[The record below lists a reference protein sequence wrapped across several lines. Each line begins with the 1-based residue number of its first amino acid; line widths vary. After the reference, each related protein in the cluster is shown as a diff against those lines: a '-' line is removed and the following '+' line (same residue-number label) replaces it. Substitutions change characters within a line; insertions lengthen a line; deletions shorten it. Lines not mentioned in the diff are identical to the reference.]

1 MLREPMRAVRPNLD
15 ILSETVTDSPAAPDA
30 TPQMRMLFSELEKA
44 ASESA
49 SIVAASVGKSATAA
63 KRRAKKR
70 PKQRRVNSYWYCFCV
85 AFLVGIEAFL
95 LQIVGREPI
104 WSGLGLPTLKY
115 WYSYVPRDF
124 LRFLVHLTGTQPI
137 LVSGPFVY
145 PIAVI
150 AIAFCV
156 LLVAG
161 VGKRRI
167 DAIFRLAGFAWDRNS
182 FCRGW
187 LITGSTGSGKTKSA
201 IVGIFHQVFRH
212 EKGTLR
218 DSWEGSELETKAKEV
233 EERYQQESEGIHSR
247 ISKLREERTKLDEEL
262 EVALHN
268 SLMGDIDFQTL
279 SDEERADKAESI
291 KAELNLQSEVLLD
304 PTITCIAAA
313 RYQELLKRA
322 KNIEAEIGRIE
333 WCELHPVKQRFD
345 CLLKRIELAK
355 YRSFP
360 WGGLCVDE
368 KGLFWQTLVP
378 IARYYKREHHLML
391 LQTRPDWAPPAWK
404 PPARF
409 NVLSDRKIKTST
421 YAKAIVDTA
430 ASIAGGYEDTGFF
443 KTQAQKWI
451 EVSIDL
457 QWGVRDFQ
465 ILNGRAEKDAILPS
479 LKRSLELLMTIDAYR
494 DWLISENVLQPERS
508 TAKAPAAVGSA
519 PSAAQAKKLA
529 GLVPEDPEFLA
540 SLPELLRRSLVDF
553 KRAYWSQPTDQL
565 GGVTGTINNYLTYF
579 AGDDVA
585 EVFCA
590 DNTFDI
596 QDMDKGMML
605 LLAMPQKLQTER
617 RYVCTLLKLLFYQ
630 HVNDRFDL
638 KTDSDAWTHKN
649 VLILWQDEAQ
659 SFASEAD
666 KVVDKIREA
675 YGTTVMATQS
685 MLSLFPPLGGREK
698 AEVVLLN
705 LRNRIVFQVADE
717 ESAKITADFIGKK
730 EVTRKDRSVS
740 VSKQRHTT
748 YSYRKEDQHKIKPAV
763 LRELPKYRAVVCHC
777 DGKYRKVLIP
787 PRDHEGKIAR
797 WWLDRDAPF
806 LFKCGV
812 QLGLIQ

>member
-1 MLREPMRAVRPNLD
+1 MNENAVPTANLD
-15 ILSETVTDSPAAPDA
+15 ILTETVTDSRAAPSA
-30 TPQMRMLFSELEKA
+30 TPQMRTLFDELDKA

-49 SIVAASVGKSATAA
+49 SIIAASVGKLSTAA
-63 KRRAKKR
+63 QRRAKKR
-70 PKQRRVNSYWYCFCV
+70 PKQKRISSYWSCFIV
-85 AFLVGIEAFL
+85 AFLIGIVAMGV
-95 LQIVGREPI
+95 QILSHDAI
-104 WSGLGLPTLKY
+104 WSALNLPTLKY
-115 WYSYVPRDF
+115 WYSYVPRDV
-124 LRFLVHLTGTQPI
+124 LRFLVHLTGSPQLI
-137 LVSGPFVY
+137 LVTGPFVY
-145 PIAVI
+145 PVL
-150 AIAFCV
+150 AIGISFCV
-156 LLVAG
+156 ASAAG
-161 VGKRRI
+161 VGKKRI
-167 DAIFRLAGFAWDRNS
+167 EAIFRLAGFAWDRNS

-187 LITGSTGSGKTKSA
+187 LITGATGSGKTASA
-201 IVGIFHQVFRH
+201 IVTKFHQVFRH

-218 DSWEGSELETKAKEV
+218 DSWEGSDLEVKV
-233 EERYQQESEGIHSR
+233 EEIEKRYRQETDR
-247 ISKLREERTKLDEEL
+247 IYSKISILREERGKLDEEL
-262 EVALHN
+262 EVAAQQ
-268 SLMGDIDFQTL
+268 SLMGDIQYQTM
-279 SDEERADKAESI
+279 SSEERSEQAESI
-291 KAELNLQSEVLLD
+291 KSELNLQSDSSLD
-304 PTITCIAAA
+304 PATTSIAAVQ
-313 RYQELLKRA
+313 YQKLLQRA
-322 KNIEAEIGRIE
+322 KGIEEEIGRIE
-333 WCELHPVKQRFD
+333 WRELHPIKQQFD
-345 CLLKRIELAK
+345 DLMKRIELAK
-355 YRSFP
+355 YKSFP
-360 WGGLCVDE
+360 WGGLCIDE

-378 IARYYKREHHLML
+378 IARHYNREHHLML
-391 LQTRPDWAPPAWK
+391 LQTRPDWAPAEWN

-430 ASIAGGYEDTGFF
+430 GSIAGGHEESPFF

-451 EVSIDL
+451 EASIDL

-465 ILNGRAEKDAILPS
+465 IFNGLSQKNAILPS
-479 LKRSLELLMTIDAYR
+479 LKRSLEILTTIDAYR
-494 DWLISENVLQPERS
+494 DWLISEHILQPEK
-508 TAKAPAAVGSA
+508 TAAKAPAAVGSG

-529 GLVPEDPEFLA
+529 GLVPEDRAFLN
-540 SLPELLRRSLVDF
+540 SLPELLRRSLIDF

-565 GGVTGTINNYLTYF
+565 GGVIGTINNYLTYF

-596 QDMDKGMML
+596 KDMDRGMIL

-630 HVNDRFDL
+630 HVSDRFDL
-638 KTDSDAWTHKN
+638 KSDSDAWINKN

-685 MLSLFPPLGGREK
+685 MLSLFPPLGGKER

-705 LRNRIVFQVADE
+705 LRNRVVFQVADE
-717 ESAKITADFIGKK
+717 ESARITADFIGKQ

-740 VSKQRHTT
+740 VSNRQHTT
-748 YSYRKEDQHKIKPAV
+748 YNYRKEEQHKIKPAV
-763 LRELPKYRAVVCHC
+763 LRALPKYTAVVYHC
-777 DGKYRKVLIP
+777 DGKFRRVLIP

-806 LFKCGV
+806 FYKCGV
-812 QLGLIQ
+812 QIGVIK

>member
-1 MLREPMRAVRPNLD
+1 MKENALSTANLD
-15 ILSETVTDSPAAPDA
+15 ILSETVTDSRAAPSA
-30 TPQMRMLFSELEKA
+30 TPQMRMLFDELDKA

-49 SIVAASVGKSATAA
+49 SIIAASVGKPATAP

-70 PKQRRVNSYWYCFCV
+70 PNQKRVHSYWSCFIV
-85 AFLVGIEAFL
+85 AFLIGIVAMGI
-95 LQIVGREPI
+95 QILARDAI
-104 WSGLGLPTLKY
+104 WSALNLPMLKY
-115 WYSYVPRDF
+115 WYHYVPRDV
-124 LRFLVHLTGTQPI
+124 LRFLVHLTGSPQLI
-137 LVSGPFVY
+137 LVTGPFVY
-145 PIAVI
+145 PVA
-150 AIAFCV
+150 AIGISFCV
-156 LLVAG
+156 ALAAG
-161 VGKRRI
+161 VGEKRI
-167 DAIFRLAGFAWDRNS
+167 EAIVRLAGFAWDRNS

-187 LITGSTGSGKTKSA
+187 LITGTTGSGKTISA
-201 IVGIFHQVFRH
+201 IVGQFHQVFRH

-218 DSWEGSELETKAKEV
+218 DGWQGSDLEVTVKEI
-233 EERYQQESEGIHSR
+233 EECYRQETDR
-247 ISKLREERTKLDEEL
+247 IYSKISILREERRKLDEEL
-262 EVALHN
+262 EVAVQQ
-268 SLMGDIDFQTL
+268 SLMGDIHYQTM
-279 SDEERADKAESI
+279 SAEERVEQAESI
-291 KAELNLQSEVLLD
+291 KSALNLQSDSFLD
-304 PTITCIAAA
+304 PATTSIASVQ
-313 RYQELLKRA
+313 YQELLNRA
-322 KNIEAEIGRIE
+322 KSIEEEIGRIE
-333 WCELHPVKQRFD
+333 WRELHPIKQQFD
-345 CLLKRIELAK
+345 ELMKRIELAK
-355 YRSFP
+355 YKSFP
-360 WGGLCVDE
+360 WGGLCIDE

-378 IARYYKREHHLML
+378 IARHYTREHHLML
-391 LQTRPDWAPPAWK
+391 LQTRPDWAPSEWK

-430 ASIAGGYEDTGFF
+430 GSIAGGHEESPFF

-451 EVSIDL
+451 EASIDL

-465 ILNGRAEKDAILPS
+465 IGRSHKNAILPS
-479 LKRSLELLMTIDAYR
+479 LKRSLEVLTTIDAYR
-494 DWLISENVLQPERS
+494 DWLISEHILQPEKPA
-508 TAKAPAAVGSA
+508 AKAPAAVGSG

-529 GLVPEDPEFLA
+529 GLVPEDRAFLN
-540 SLPELLRRSLVDF
+540 SLPELLRRSLIDF

-565 GGVTGTINNYLTYF
+565 GGVIGTINNYLTYF

-596 QDMDKGMML
+596 KDMDRGMIL

-630 HVNDRFDL
+630 HVSDRFDL
-638 KTDSDAWTHKN
+638 KSDSDAWINKN

-685 MLSLFPPLGGREK
+685 MLSLFPPLGGKEK

-705 LRNRIVFQVADE
+705 LRNRVIFQVADE
-717 ESAKITADFIGKK
+717 ESAKITADFIGKR

-740 VSKQRHTT
+740 VSSRQHTT

-763 LRELPKYRAVVCHC
+763 LRELPKYTAVVYHC
-777 DGKYRKVLIP
+777 DGKFRKVLLP

-797 WWLDRDAPF
+797 WWLDQDAPF
-806 LFKCGV
+806 FFKCGV
-812 QLGLIQ
+812 QIGVIK